1 MRVVL
6 RPKLARPGG
15 LVVYGLLAAFL
26 GSVFGAATV
35 RAAPP
40 AAATSAKAKPKE
52 IQWLTNFAAA
62 STNAAKADKVMLVYF
77 SGSDWDEWG
86 QKFEK
91 EVMRTDP
98 FREWVEKNVLPV
110 QIDTPKEK
118 RLNSTLKAQNDRLK
132 ESFSVVRVPTFLFV
146 DPSGEVLARVGY
158 DTLKLRDD
166 EPKGDPK
173 AAVEFCD
180 SVIKARPPKE
190 ELLRQKTLKE
200 AVTFSRKR
208 ALPLLI
214 LISKDP
220 NATAQKERELLTTNQ
235 QFVRFVN
242 RNVVFVEVLWP
253 PDTDKSADAE
263 YVRGFAAQW
272 KFGAPPLGLVLW
284 DPGGLGRLKD
294 QIGAVTGNPMTI
306 GPLVKR
312 LDADLPNIDYNGG
325 WIEDYKVA
333 RAVAHQQ
340 KKDLFM
346 AFVSSDASDWSQKMD
361 QEIFQTPEFKKYA
374 RENLVLLKLDY
385 PKASALSAGPKET
398 FASKAPVA
406 TPTSR
411 PAATQKSPDQ
421 VKEEMVTRKDGSQPQ
436 ALREQNKVLAETYG
450 IQGYPTVIVLNSL
463 GQKII
468 QAKYMKGGA
477 QTFLAELD
485 KARKKDKDRRTLI
498 SEEEA
503 AK

>member
-6 RPKLARPGG
+6 RPRVAGHCGG
-15 LVVYGLLAAFL
+15 LVVICLLAAAINVTA
-26 GSVFGAATV
+26 GVAPV
-35 RAAPP
+35 RAAVPP
-40 AAATSAKAKPKE
+40 AAVKAKPKE

-62 STNAAKADKVMLVYF
+62 STNAQKADKVMLLYF

-86 QKFEK
+86 QKLDK
-91 EVMRTDP
+91 EVMRTDL
-98 FREWVEKNVLPV
+98 FREWVERNVVPV
-110 QIDTPKEK
+110 QVDTTREK
-118 RLNSTLKAQNDRLK
+118 KLNSSLKAQNDRLK
-132 ESFSVVRVPTFLFV
+132 ESFSVVKVPTFLFV

-158 DTLKLRDD
+158 DTLKLRED
-166 EPKGDPK
+166 EPKEQPR

-190 ELLRQKTLKE
+190 ELLRQRSLKE
-200 AVTFSRKR
+200 AVVFSRKH
-208 ALPLLI
+208 ALPLLM
-214 LISKDP
+214 LVSKDP
-220 NATAQKERELLTTNQ
+220 NATALKERELLTTNQ

-253 PDTDKSADAE
+253 ADTDKSPDAE

-294 QIGAVTGNPMTI
+294 QIGAVSGNPQMV

-346 AFVSSDASDWSQKMD
+346 AFVSSDASEWSQKMD

-385 PKASALSAGPKET
+385 PRSSALSAGPKET
-398 FASKAPVA
+398 FASQAPVA
-406 TPTSR
+406 APTSR
-411 PAATQKSPDQ
+411 PAATQKSADQ
-421 VKEEMVTRKDGSQPQ
+421 IKEEMVTRKDGSQPQ
-436 ALREQNKVLAETYG
+436 ALREQNKMLAETYG
-450 IQGYPTVIVLNSL
+450 IQGYPTVIVLNSI

-468 QAKYMKGGA
+468 QAKYMKGGPA
-477 QTFLAELD
+477 TFLAELD